1 MKANACQ
8 FFIICGMA
16 NRICTK
22 IETTVTDILRDY
34 QTFIG
39 KLYQR
44 VAPAALAIVSEI
56 GETSVGELPAPGSL
70 YFQRFGGLNIEQE
83 ALCQFIR

>member
-44 VAPAALAIVSEI
+44 VAPAALAFVSEKVKPR
-56 GETSVGELPAPGSL
+56 SVNCL
-70 YFQRFGGLNIEQE
+70 RRE
-83 ALCQFIR
+83 ACIFNVLAA

>member
-44 VAPAALAIVSEI
+44 VAPAALAFVSEK
-56 GETSVGELPAPGSL
+56 GETSVGELPAP
-70 YFQRFGGLNIEQE
+70 E
-83 ALCQFIR
+83 ACIFNVLAA

>member
-44 VAPAALAIVSEI
+44 VAPAALALVNEK

>member
-44 VAPAALAIVSEI
+44 VEPAALAFVSEK

-70 YFQRFGGLNIEQE
+70 YFQRFGGLNIEQD

>member
-44 VAPAALAIVSEI
+44 VALLLWFVSEK

>member
-22 IETTVTDILRDY
+22 IETTVTNILRDH

-44 VAPAALAIVSEI
+44 VAPAAVAFVSEKD
-56 GETSVGELPAPGSL
+56 ETSVGELPSPGSL
-70 YFQRFGGLNIEQE
+70 YSQRFGGLNIEQE
-83 ALCQFIR
+83 VLSQFIR

>member
-44 VAPAALAIVSEI
+44 VAPAALAFVSEK
-56 GETSVGELPAPGSL
+56 GETSVGELPALGKPVFSTFWRL
-70 YFQRFGGLNIEQE
+70 EY
-83 ALCQFIR
+83 

>member
-44 VAPAALAIVSEI
+44 VAPAASAFVSEK

-70 YFQRFGGLNIEQE
+70 YFQRFGGLNIEQD

>member
-1 MKANACQ
+1 MKADACQ

-22 IETTVTDILRDY
+22 IETTVTNILRDY

-39 KLYQR
+39 NIYQR
-44 VAPAALAIVSEI
+44 VAPAALAFVSEK

>member
-1 MKANACQ
+1 MKANTCQ

-16 NRICTK
+16 NRISTK
-22 IETTVTDILRDY
+22 IETAVTNILRDY

-44 VAPAALAIVSEI
+44 VAPAALAFVSEK

-70 YFQRFGGLNIEQE
+70 YFQRFGGLNIEQD

>member
-44 VAPAALAIVSEI
+44 VAPAALAFVSEK
-56 GETSVGELPAPGSL
+56 GETRSVNCL
-70 YFQRFGGLNIEQE
+70 RRE
-83 ALCQFIR
+83 ACIFNVLAA

>member
-44 VAPAALAIVSEI
+44 VAPAALTFVSEK

-70 YFQRFGGLNIEQE
+70 YFQRFGGLNIEQD